1 MNFQDLT
8 EEELEE
14 LRELGFH
21 FHTLTK
27 EDRANVIE
35 RNNKKSVKDKEDENE
50 A

>member
-14 LRELGFH
+14 LKELGFH

-27 EDRANVIE
+27 EDRAKAIE
-35 RNNKKSVKDKEDENE
+35 RNTRKSVKYKDGNNED
-50 A
+50 

>member
-14 LRELGFH
+14 LKELGFH

-27 EDRANVIE
+27 EDRAKSIE
-35 RNNKKSVKDKEDENE
+35 RNNRKSVKYKDEKNDN
-50 A
+50 